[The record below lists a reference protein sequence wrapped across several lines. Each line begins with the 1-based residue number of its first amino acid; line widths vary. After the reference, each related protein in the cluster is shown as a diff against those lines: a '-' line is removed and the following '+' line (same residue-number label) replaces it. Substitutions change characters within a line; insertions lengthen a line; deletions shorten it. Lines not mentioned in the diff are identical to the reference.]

1 MMVSLQPGG
10 GGEGENTGY
19 WRRYFLV
26 EIKVGPLL
34 YLVNQHLFWE
44 GVQERAGGCRG

>member
-1 MMVSLQPGG
+1 MQ

-26 EIKVGPLL
+26 EIRLALSSILL
-34 YLVNQHLFWE
+34 SSISL
-44 GVQERAGGCRG
+44 GRGCSKEQ